1 MQNKY
6 FTVDVTPEVAVDRQ
20 HSAAYSAGD
29 VLFDWT
35 EVQVPK
41 GTSRLIGATMLVRP
55 KGNAAVTANN
65 FGAFLVFSK
74 TNTQTLGTGNGVPDK
89 VPSND
94 FLGFLE
100 IEDEHSYLTST
111 MKSTTVGAAGR
122 ASNTSSQANVLITPS
137 QTGNNV
143 GYDKVY
149 IGGMANG
156 AFDFITL
163 NRINDGNIATE
174 SPGTTLVCSGS
185 SMDVRHHFIAGDILF
200 GSADA
205 NDTGGLIGTV
215 ASLTDATT
223 LEVEDA
229 IPTGVVVHND
239 FIYTKNPI
247 RLILHFE
254 K

>member
-1 MQNKY
+1 MNKY

-20 HSAAYSAGD
+20 HAAAYGAGD

-35 EVQVPK
+35 EIQVPK

-55 KGNAAVTANN
+55 KGNSAVTANS
-65 FGAFLVFSK
+65 FGAFLLFSK
-74 TNTQTLGTGNGVPDK
+74 TNTQTLGTSNAVLDK

-100 IEDEHSYLTST
+100 IETTTSFPHSA
-111 MKSTTVGAAGR
+111 MKGTTVGAAGR
-122 ASNTSSQANVLITPS
+122 ASNNSSQANVLITPS
-137 QTGNNV
+137 QTGDNI

-149 IGGMANG
+149 IGAQANG
-156 AFDFITL
+156 GFDFITL
-163 NRINDGNIATE
+163 NRINDANIASV
-174 SPGTTLVCSGS
+174 SPGKTLICSGS

-205 NDTGGLIGTV
+205 NDAGGLIGTV
-215 ASLTDATT
+215 DTVDDATT
-223 LEVEDA
+223 IQMVDA